1 MARHMDIAGPEGNS
15 NIPLSAEE
23 ETARDAEEAA
33 AANVFVLRDGP
44 GGTILAN
51 GAKLSA
57 AANNIDTIVVEVE
70 KRDRAGSGVAADAED
85 ISCCVSGLKIDSIS
99 KPLAGDPGVA
109 SFTFGPMDGIR
120 GEWQATF
127 CHPGLGSKLL
137 WIEWT

>member
-15 NIPLSAEE
+15 NIPLSSEE

-70 KRDRAGSGVAADAED
+70 KRDRAGSGVAADGED
-85 ISCCVSGLKIDSIS
+85 ISCCVGGLKLDSIS
-99 KPLAGDPGVA
+99 KAMAGDPGVV
-109 SFTFGPMDGIR
+109 SFTFGPMDGVR
-120 GEWQATF
+120 GEWQALF
-127 CHPGLGSKLL
+127 CHPNLGSKLL
-137 WIEWT
+137 LIEWV